1 MQFSERNNMTKN
13 KTVEIESK
21 ERFDIVDLTDGIVSF
36 VKESGIRNG
45 LVNIQS
51 LHTTSVVLVQENEPL
66 LLEDIK
72 KSLERIAP
80 KDTDYDHDDF
90 GRRTV
95 NMCDNECCNG
105 HSHCKAVCLPTS
117 ITLNLINGQMQ
128 LGTWQRIMFIEL
140 DRARPRKIQIQ
151 ILGE

>member
-1 MQFSERNNMTKN
+1 MTKN
-13 KTVEIESK
+13 KTIEINSK
-21 ERFDIVDLTDGIVSF
+21 EQFDIVDLTDEIASF
-36 VKESGIRNG
+36 VKDGEIKNG

-51 LHTTSVVLVQENEPL
+51 LHTTAVVFVQENERL

-80 KDTDYDHDDF
+80 QNINYNHDDF

-95 NMCDNECCNG
+95 NMCDDECRNG

-117 ITLNLINGQMQ
+117 VTLNLIDNKLQ

-140 DRARPRKIQIQ
+140 DKARPRKIQIQ
-151 ILGE
+151 ILGG

>member
-1 MQFSERNNMTKN
+1 MTKN
-13 KTVEIESK
+13 KTIEIKSK
-21 ERFDIVDLTDGIVSF
+21 EQFDIVDLTDEIASF
-36 VKESGIRNG
+36 TKESKIKDG

-51 LHTTSVVLVQENEPL
+51 LHTTAVVFVQENEPL

-80 KDTDYDHDDF
+80 QNIDYNHDDF

-95 NMCDNECCNG
+95 NMCDDECRNG
-105 HSHCKAVCLPTS
+105 HSHCKAVFLPTS
-117 ITLNLINGQMQ
+117 VTLNLINGQMQ

-140 DRARPRKIQIQ
+140 DRARPRKVQIQ

>member
-1 MQFSERNNMTKN
+1 MTKN
-13 KTVEIESK
+13 KTIEIRSK
-21 ERFDIVDLTDGIVSF
+21 EQFDTVDLTDEIISF
-36 VKESGIRNG
+36 VKESNIKNG

-51 LHTTSVVLVQENEPL
+51 LHTTATVFVQENEPS

-80 KDTDYDHDDF
+80 QNIDYNHDDF
-90 GRRTV
+90 GRRMV
-95 NMCDNECCNG
+95 NTCDNGCRNG
-105 HSHCKAVCLPTS
+105 HSHCKAVCLPIS
-117 ITLNLINGQMQ
+117 VTLNLIDGQMQ

-140 DRARPRKIQIQ
+140 DRTRSRKIQIQ